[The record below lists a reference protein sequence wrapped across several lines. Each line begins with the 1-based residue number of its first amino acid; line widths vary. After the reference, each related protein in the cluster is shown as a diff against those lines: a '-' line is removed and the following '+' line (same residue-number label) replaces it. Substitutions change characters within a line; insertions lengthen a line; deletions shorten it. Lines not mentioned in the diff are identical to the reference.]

1 MGDFE
6 ARTTVDT
13 DENALFDYLSQV
25 SNLPRYF
32 TRMTS
37 AEPGDGAEVHT
48 VARMPDGQQVEGNA
62 WFTVDDEARRIEW
75 GSEGPHDYHG
85 SLQVSAAGPG
95 AEVHARL
102 HSTRVGDGDT
112 EVQQGLDDTL
122 ATVKR
127 LVEQQAT
134 SV

>member
-37 AEPGDGAEVHT
+37 ARRGDGEEVHVT
-48 VARMPDGQQVEGNA
+48 ADLGPIAQVEGNA
-62 WFTVDDEARRIEW
+62 WFRVDDDAQDHRV
-75 GSEGPHDYHG
+75 GVGGPERLPG